1 MQSFNDQLGRKIE
14 LPYPPKR
21 IVSLVPSQTE
31 LLFYLGLNEEVVGI
45 TKFCIH
51 PREQFKKKKKVGGT
65 KQLHLDW
72 IEALEPDLIIG
83 NKEENEKE
91 QIKYLAERFPLWLS
105 DIYTLEDAYEMIEGV
120 GRITAKEK
128 ESQKLVTELKKRFGA
143 LHNIPEEKLKKA
155 AYFIWRKPLMAVGK
169 DTFIDHMLKVAGFT
183 NAFSHLVRY
192 PEVSPE
198 QVRNASPDV
207 ILLSSEPYPFK
218 EKHFAE
224 FKAICPETAVK
235 IVDGEMFSWYGSR
248 LLYSAEYFE
257 RMRLGV

>member
-1 MQSFNDQLGRKIE
+1 
-14 LPYPPKR
+14 
-21 IVSLVPSQTE
+21 
-31 LLFYLGLNEEVVGI
+31 
-45 TKFCIH
+45 
-51 PREQFKKKKKVGGT
+51 
-65 KQLHLDW
+65 
-72 IEALEPDLIIG
+72 
-83 NKEENEKE
+83 
-91 QIKYLAERFPLWLS
+91 
-105 DIYTLEDAYEMIEGV
+105 
-120 GRITAKEK
+120 
-128 ESQKLVTELKKRFGA
+128 
-143 LHNIPEEKLKKA
+143 
-155 AYFIWRKPLMAVGK
+155 MAVGK

-224 FKAICPETAVK
+224 FKAICPEIAVK